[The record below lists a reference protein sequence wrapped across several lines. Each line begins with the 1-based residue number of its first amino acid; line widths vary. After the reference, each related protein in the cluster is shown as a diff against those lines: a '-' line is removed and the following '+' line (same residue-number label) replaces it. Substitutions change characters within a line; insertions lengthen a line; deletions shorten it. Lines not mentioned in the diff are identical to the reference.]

1 MLELAARLRALPRP
15 DLAAALQTREFETT
29 GIRDLFDLA
38 EVLLAPDSLDH
49 VISRLD
55 RPRLA
60 VLAATA
66 ELTADHT
73 DTSVEAVAEALGRL
87 GASAELV
94 DSAPE
99 LLEQLS
105 AVLLLVVDGRR
116 VHLPVAVASR
126 LAIRTGRDIP
136 DAAELAAPAPPVLA
150 GVDEVDRTIV
160 DRRAS
165 ETAYATV
172 AATAELLAA
181 LGVQPARELAKG
193 GLTLPDSKRLAE
205 VCGIDLD
212 ALPRLFHRADE
223 AGLVLRDGAY
233 WLESDVGASW
243 TQRSAAERWRR
254 LAEQW
259 LSRIPPALR
268 ELVARRSETLS
279 ATDLRDD
286 VRWLYPAGGRWLDD
300 GLDRLVDDAEA
311 LGLAVAGEPVESG
324 RLVLRGDVD
333 RAAAILATHFPAEVS
348 KVYLQHDLTIVSPG
362 PLEPAL
368 DARLRGFADVEGR
381 DLASTYRVS
390 PASVNR
396 GLAAG
401 ESADTILEFLGGISL
416 TGIPQPVAYLVA
428 ESAKRFGS
436 VRVASADEAELPAR
450 TVVRSEDE
458 QVVRTLAVDQSL
470 SAIGLRQVGPHRLLS
485 RFAPDVV
492 FWALSDARY
501 PVAAEDHAGA
511 IVRLRR
517 HHLAQ
522 SPPQA
527 PSTDPIGALLDR
539 VLVETDDDA
548 TEVAWL
554 ARQLEAAARAKET
567 LTVTVRMPGGTTADY
582 LLAPASVANGR
593 LRARDRKADIER
605 TLPLSAIAAVMPAPS
620 NV

>member
-15 DLAAALQTREFETT
+15 GLAAALQTREFDTT

-66 ELTADHT
+66 ELTADHN
-73 DTSVEAVAEALGRL
+73 DTTVDAVVDELARL
-87 GASAELV
+87 GASAELTKA
-94 DSAPE
+94 APD
-99 LLEQLS
+99 LLDDL
-105 AVLLLVVDGRR
+105 AALLIVILDGRR
-116 VHLPVAVASR
+116 VHLPMAVSSR
-126 LAIRTGRDIP
+126 LATRTGRDVP
-136 DAAELAAPAPPVLA
+136 DAADLAAPAPPVLV
-150 GVDEVDRTIV
+150 GVDQVDRTIL

-165 ETAYATV
+165 EAAYATV

-181 LGVQPARELAKG
+181 LGSQPARELAKG

-233 WLESDVGASW
+233 WLESDIGASW
-243 TQRSAAERWRR
+243 TQRSAAERWQR

-259 LSRIPPALR
+259 LSRIPPTLR

-279 ATDLRDD
+279 STDLRED

-324 RLVLRGDVD
+324 RLVLVGDVE
-333 RAAAILATHFPAEVS
+333 RAAALLSAHFPAQVS

-362 PLEPAL
+362 PLEPVL
-368 DARLRGFADVEGR
+368 DARLRGFADVEAR

-390 PASVNR
+390 AASVNR

-401 ESADTILEFLGGISL
+401 ESADTILAFLGGISL
-416 TGIPQPVAYLVA
+416 TGIPQPVAYLIDEA
-428 ESAKRFGS
+428 AKRFGS
-436 VRVASADEAELPAR
+436 VRVATADDAELPAR
-450 TVVRSEDE
+450 TVVRSDDE
-458 QVVRTLAVDQSL
+458 QVVRTLAVDQAL
-470 SAIGLRQVGPHRLLS
+470 SAIGLRQVGPNRLLS

-501 PVAAEDHAGA
+501 PVAAEDRDGA

-522 SPPQA
+522 SPPPPTA
-527 PSTDPIGALLDR
+527 SDPIGAMLDR
-539 VLVETDDDA
+539 VLVDGDDDA